1 MAFDAADFTPAPTP
15 APVLADESLCPIWA
29 GANPDRAL
37 AFLYVAP
44 QDGPAVDALI
54 AA

>member
-1 MAFDAADFTPAPTP
+1 MAFDAADFTPTQTASP
-15 APVLADESLCPIWA
+15 ALVDDVLCPIWA
-29 GANPDRAL
+29 AANPDRAL